1 MTSLHGGS
9 RRPATCET
17 ATSPCQLVCGRALV
31 IVPLAGLLI
40 GALHGAALA
49 QSSSGLTFRDAL
61 AITRQRNERWRAADA
76 SVLRAQAV
84 RGEQLALYWPTVTVS
99 GAYAH
104 LNDRLFVNLGSL
116 GTATVLR
123 NDPAKVTLSARWTV
137 FAGGRIL
144 APNRAGGAGVS
155 ADRPETSRHR
165 HGVT

>member
-49 QSSSGLTFRDAL
+49 QSSFGLTFRDAL

-76 SVLRAQAV
+76 SVWRAEAV
-84 RGEQLALYWPTVTVS
+84 RGEQLALYWPTGSRCGVRPSRLSIGTWRTPTVS
-99 GAYAH
+99 GQQ
-104 LNDRLFVNLGSL
+104 DRSL
-116 GTATVLR
+116 ELRSCGRKWLTRRRIATTR
-123 NDPAKVTLSARWTV
+123 R
-137 FAGGRIL
+137 
-144 APNRAGGAGVS
+144 
-155 ADRPETSRHR
+155 
-165 HGVT
+165 